1 MSNFH
6 YKVYTNINEISEVQW
21 RNCFSTSS
29 FTNYHFLSSLELSGS
44 VSVQTGW
51 QPYHIAIFQKDKLV
65 ALLPGYV
72 KSHSYGE
79 YVFDWAWAEAYER
92 YQLDYYPKWICAV
105 PFTPV
110 SETRIGLKN
119 TTDKAIYPFIKSL
132 LNTLAEEHAW
142 SGWHINFCLK
152 DELQQLECAQVNA
165 RRGVQFSW
173 HNRQYQSF
181 SQYLDKLTARK
192 RKSIK
197 KERNKASAQV
207 DSINVLQSD
216 QITEQII
223 TQFYQFYC
231 ATYLKRSGHHGY
243 LNLNF
248 FKLLLDKM
256 QDNLVLTAAFK
267 DHEMVAAS
275 LFVKGQKSLFGRYW
289 GAFEEFDSLHFELC
303 YYQGIEYC
311 IEHQLDYFNAG
322 AQGEHKIL
330 RGFEPEYTYSC
341 HHIRNEMFQPAIAN
355 FLKHEWQQIAD
366 YKAQCDSLLPFN
378 KLQ

>member
-6 YKVYTNINEISEVQW
+6 YKIYTNINEISEIQW
-21 RNCFSTSS
+21 RDCFSTSC

-44 VSVQTGW
+44 VSAHTGW

-110 SETRIGLKN
+110 PETRIGLKN
-119 TTDKAIYPFIKSL
+119 TTDNAIYPFIKSL
-132 LNTLAEEHAW
+132 LNTLAEENAW

-152 DELQQLECAQVNA
+152 DELLQLECEQVNA

-173 HNRQYQSF
+173 HNQQYQSF

-197 KERNKASAQV
+197 KERNKAKSQI
-207 DSINVLQSD
+207 DSIDVLQNN
-216 QITEQII
+216 QITEQNI

-248 FKLLLDKM
+248 FKRLHDKM
-256 QDNLVLTAAFK
+256 CDNLVLIAAFK
-267 DHEMVAAS
+267 DQEMVAAS

-289 GAFEEFDSLHFELC
+289 GALEEFDSLHFELC

-311 IEHQLDYFNAG
+311 IEHHLDNFNAG

-341 HHIRNEMFQPAIAN
+341 HHIRDKMFRPAIAN
-355 FLKHEWQQIAD
+355 YLKQEWQQIAD
-366 YKAQCDSLLPFN
+366 YKAQCDALLPFN